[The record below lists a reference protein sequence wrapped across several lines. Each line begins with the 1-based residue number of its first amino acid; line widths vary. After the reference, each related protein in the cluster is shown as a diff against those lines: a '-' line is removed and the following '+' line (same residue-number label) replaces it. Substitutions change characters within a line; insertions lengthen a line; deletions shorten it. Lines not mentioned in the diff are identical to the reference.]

1 MYFVNSGMVDRA
13 AAFVNLPGSM
23 TVKTRNRLVA
33 LFILAFPFAVFGGF
47 LIHELNSP
55 QPPVQ
60 SQVNGRNEATNA
72 APPSPSAG
80 TNVDSS
86 QPR

>member
-1 MYFVNSGMVDRA
+1 MVDRA
-13 AAFVNLPGSM
+13 DTFVNLPGSM

-33 LFILAFPFAVFGGF
+33 LFILAFPFAVFVGF

-55 QPPVQ
+55 PPPVQ
-60 SQVNGRNEATNA
+60 SLPQPNGHNEATNA
-72 APPSPSAG
+72 APPAPSAG
-80 TNVDSS
+80 TSVDSS